1 VRSLLLI
8 VAPIVG
14 LLVVLSGPLFGLV
27 FGHAWEEAG
36 PYTQILA
43 IGFAVR
49 LVVGP
54 VLHTLSVLERQAWL
68 LAIDAAGV
76 VLIVGALLAARGLG
90 AMPEQAVMAYTAA
103 MALTYAALFVSA
115 RSALKRRLAA
125 VASAQG

>member
-1 VRSLLLI
+1 
-8 VAPIVG
+8 
-14 LLVVLSGPLFGLV
+14 
-27 FGHAWEEAG
+27 
-36 PYTQILA
+36 
-43 IGFAVR
+43 
-49 LVVGP
+49 
-54 VLHTLSVLERQAWL
+54 
-68 LAIDAAGV
+68 